1 MADTV
6 ADSDTIEDA
15 KMPLLDHLI
24 ELRQRLLWSALS
36 IIILFLF
43 FYYFSENIYGFLVQP
58 LADIMAETGRDRRL
72 IFTAMHEAFFT
83 YIKVAFFAAIF
94 VAFPFIAMQIW
105 MFIAPGLYKHE
116 KSAFLPFL
124 IATPILFFMGGALVY
139 YYILP
144 VAWKFF
150 LSFESSGGAG
160 AMPIQLEAKV
170 NEYLSLVMRLI
181 FAFGICF
188 ELPVVMSLL
197 GKVGLATS
205 KGMKEKRKYA
215 IVMAFVA
222 AAVLTPPDPISQIGL
237 ALPTILL
244 YEISIICVRMIE
256 KKRGDVEGEDEDD
269 DDDDDD
275 DLDDA
280 PEAKDFDGKDYEN
293 DDDLESEPDSLNPN
307 SPTNP
312 TNFEGP

>member
-1 MADTV
+1 M

-94 VAFPFIAMQIW
+94 VAFPFIAIQIW

-150 LSFESSGGAG
+150 LSFESAGGAG

-256 KKRGDVEGEDEDD
+256 KKRGDVGGEDD
-269 DDDDDD
+269 DDDD
-275 DLDDA
+275 LGDA
-280 PEAKDFDGKDYEN
+280 PEAKDFDGQDYEN
-293 DDDLESEPDSLNPN
+293 EDDLESEPDSLKPN

>member
-1 MADTV
+1 
-6 ADSDTIEDA
+6 
-15 KMPLLDHLI
+15 MPLLDHLI

-36 IIILFLF
+36 VILLFLV
-43 FYYFSENIYGFLVQP
+43 FYYFAEHLYGFLVQP
-58 LADIMAETGRDRRL
+58 LADIMEESGRDRRL

-124 IATPILFFMGGALVY
+124 IATPVLFFLGGSLVY

-150 LSFESSGGAG
+150 LSFESAGGAG
-160 AMPIQLEAKV
+160 ALPIQLEAKV

-188 ELPVVMSLL
+188 ELPVVMTLL
-197 GKVGLATS
+197 GRVGLATS

-215 IVMAFVA
+215 IVLAFVA
-222 AAVLTPPDPISQIGL
+222 AAILTPPDPISQIGL

-244 YEISIICVRMIE
+244 YEISIFSVMMIE
-256 KKRGDVEGEDEDD
+256 KKRGDQEVDD

-275 DLDDA
+275 AEEEADADDL
-280 PEAKDFDGKDYEN
+280 N
-293 DDDLESEPDSLNPN
+293 DDPIAKEFDEDEFETAEDLESEPSTSKKSKPSSKPDPMDS
-307 SPTNP
+307 
-312 TNFEGP
+312 EGP

>member
-1 MADTV
+1 M

-150 LSFESSGGAG
+150 LSFESAGGAG

-256 KKRGDVEGEDEDD
+256 KKRGDVGGEDD

-275 DLDDA
+275 DDDLGDA
-280 PEAKDFDGKDYEN
+280 PEAKDFDGQDYEN
-293 DDDLESEPDSLNPN
+293 DDDLESEPDSLKPN

>member
-269 DDDDDD
+269 DDD
-275 DLDDA
+275 LDDA

-293 DDDLESEPDSLNPN
+293 DDDLESEPDSLKPN

-312 TNFEGP
+312 TNFESP

>member
-1 MADTV
+1 M

-150 LSFESSGGAG
+150 LSFESAGGAG

-256 KKRGDVEGEDEDD
+256 KKRGDVGGEDD

-275 DLDDA
+275 DLGDA
-280 PEAKDFDGKDYEN
+280 PEAKDFDGQYYEN
-293 DDDLESEPDSLNPN
+293 EDDLESEPDSLKPN

>member
-58 LADIMAETGRDRRL
+58 LADIMSETGRDRRL

-256 KKRGDVEGEDEDD
+256 KKRGDVEGEDEDY
-269 DDDDDD
+269 DDDD

-280 PEAKDFDGKDYEN
+280 PEAKDFDGNDYEN
-293 DDDLESEPDSLNPN
+293 DDDLESKHDSLKPN

>member
-256 KKRGDVEGEDEDD
+256 KKRGDVEGED
-269 DDDDDD
+269 DDDDD

-293 DDDLESEPDSLNPN
+293 DDDLVSEPDNLKPN

>member
-269 DDDDDD
+269 DDDDD
-275 DLDDA
+275 LDDA
-280 PEAKDFDGKDYEN
+280 PEAKGFDGKDYEN
-293 DDDLESEPDSLNPN
+293 DDDLESEPDSLKPN

>member
-1 MADTV
+1 L
-6 ADSDTIEDA
+6 ADSDTLGDA

-24 ELRQRLLWSALS
+24 ELRQRLLWSAMS

-43 FYYFSENIYGFLVQP
+43 FYYFSENIYAFLVQP
-58 LADIMAETGRDRRL
+58 LAEIMAETGRDRRL

-124 IATPILFFMGGALVY
+124 IATPILFFLGGSLVY

-150 LSFESSGGAG
+150 LSFESAGGAG

-188 ELPVVMSLL
+188 ELPVVMALL

-215 IVMAFVA
+215 IVLAFVA
-222 AAVLTPPDPISQIGL
+222 AAILTPPDPVSQIGL

-244 YEISIICVRMIE
+244 YEFSIILVRIIE
-256 KKRGDVEGEDEDD
+256 KKRGDLEEEEEDNDD

-275 DLDDA
+275 DL
-280 PEAKDFDGKDYEN
+280 
-293 DDDLESEPDSLNPN
+293 ESEPNIKK
-307 SPTNP
+307 TK
-312 TNFEGP
+312 T

>member
-43 FYYFSENIYGFLVQP
+43 FYYFSENIYGFLVKP

-256 KKRGDVEGEDEDD
+256 KKRGDVEGEDD

-293 DDDLESEPDSLNPN
+293 EDDLESEPDSLKPN

>member
-1 MADTV
+1 MADTL
-6 ADSDTIEDA
+6 ADSDTIEDV

-43 FYYFSENIYGFLVQP
+43 FYYFSENIYEFLVQP

-124 IATPILFFMGGALVY
+124 IATPILFFMGAALVY

-150 LSFESSGGAG
+150 LSFESAGGAG

-222 AAVLTPPDPISQIGL
+222 AAILTPPDPISQIGL

-256 KKRGDVEGEDEDD
+256 KKRGDVESEDD
-269 DDDDDD
+269 DDVDDDE
-275 DLDDA
+275 LDDA

-293 DDDLESEPDSLNPN
+293 DDDLESEPDSLKPN

>member
-1 MADTV
+1 M

-94 VAFPFIAMQIW
+94 VAFPFIAIQIW

-150 LSFESSGGAG
+150 LSFESAGGAG

-256 KKRGDVEGEDEDD
+256 KKRGDVGDEDD
-269 DDDDDD
+269 DDDDLGDS
-275 DLDDA
+275 
-280 PEAKDFDGKDYEN
+280 PEAKDFDGQNYEN
-293 DDDLESEPDSLNPN
+293 DDDLESEPDSLKPN

>member
-256 KKRGDVEGEDEDD
+256 KKRGDVEGEDDD
-269 DDDDDD
+269 DDNDD

-293 DDDLESEPDSLNPN
+293 DDDLESEPDNLKPN

>member
-1 MADTV
+1 M

-150 LSFESSGGAG
+150 LSFESAGGAG

-256 KKRGDVEGEDEDD
+256 KKRGDVGDEDD

-275 DLDDA
+275 LGDA
-280 PEAKDFDGKDYEN
+280 PEAKDFDGQYYEN
-293 DDDLESEPDSLNPN
+293 EDDLESEPDSLKPN

>member
-1 MADTV
+1 M

-150 LSFESSGGAG
+150 LSFESAGGAG

-256 KKRGDVEGEDEDD
+256 KKRGDVGGEDD
-269 DDDDDD
+269 DDD
-275 DLDDA
+275 LGDA
-280 PEAKDFDGKDYEN
+280 PEAKDFDGQDYEN
-293 DDDLESEPDSLNPN
+293 EDDLESEPDSLKPN

>member
-256 KKRGDVEGEDEDD
+256 KKRGDVEGEDDD
-269 DDDDDD
+269 DNDN
-275 DLDDA
+275 LDDA
-280 PEAKDFDGKDYEN
+280 PEAKDFDGNDYEN
-293 DDDLESEPDSLNPN
+293 DDDLESEPDNLKPN

>member
-1 MADTV
+1 MAEDTSV
-6 ADSDTIEDA
+6 DEA

-43 FYYFSENIYGFLVQP
+43 FYYFADNIYGFLVQP

-94 VAFPFIAMQIW
+94 VAFPFIAMQLW

-150 LSFESSGGAG
+150 LSFESAGGAG

-188 ELPVVMSLL
+188 ELPVVMTLL
-197 GKVGLATS
+197 GRVGLATS
-205 KGMKEKRKYA
+205 KGMAEKRKYA
-215 IVMAFVA
+215 IVLAFVA
-222 AAVLTPPDPISQIGL
+222 AAILTPPDPISQIGL

-244 YEISIICVRMIE
+244 YEISIISVRMIE
-256 KKRGDVEGEDEDD
+256 KKRAENEDEDD
-269 DDDDDD
+269 DDDDDEDENVESPDAKGFDEDEFED
-275 DLDDA
+275 D
-280 PEAKDFDGKDYEN
+280 Y
-293 DDDLESEPDSLNPN
+293 DLESEPNRAEKKKPAPKID
-307 SPTNP
+307 PTD
-312 TNFEGP
+312 FEGP

>member
-1 MADTV
+1 L
-6 ADSDTIEDA
+6 ADSDTLGDA

-24 ELRQRLLWSALS
+24 ELRQRLLWSAMS

-43 FYYFSENIYGFLVQP
+43 FYYFSENIYAFLVQP
-58 LADIMAETGRDRRL
+58 LAEIMAETGRDRRL

-124 IATPILFFMGGALVY
+124 IATPILFFLGGSLVY

-150 LSFESSGGAG
+150 LSFESAGGAG

-188 ELPVVMSLL
+188 ELPVVMALL

-215 IVMAFVA
+215 IVLAFVA
-222 AAVLTPPDPISQIGL
+222 AAILTPPDPVSQIGL

-244 YEISIICVRMIE
+244 YEFSIILVRIIE
-256 KKRGDVEGEDEDD
+256 KKRGDLEEEEEEDD
-269 DDDDDD
+269 D
-275 DLDDA
+275 
-280 PEAKDFDGKDYEN
+280 
-293 DDDLESEPDSLNPN
+293 DDDLESEPNIKK
-307 SPTNP
+307 TK
-312 TNFEGP
+312 T

>member
-1 MADTV
+1 M

-94 VAFPFIAMQIW
+94 VAFPFIAIQIW

-150 LSFESSGGAG
+150 LSFESAGGAG
-160 AMPIQLEAKV
+160 AMPMQLEAKV

-256 KKRGDVEGEDEDD
+256 KKRGDVGGEDD

-275 DLDDA
+275 DDDLGDA
-280 PEAKDFDGKDYEN
+280 PEAKDFDGQDYEN
-293 DDDLESEPDSLNPN
+293 EDDLESEPDSLKPN